1 MRCLAKKLVIVGAVA
16 ASLAVASFS
25 TLAAEPLSAPLQ
37 AKVEKYKQK
46 LVEWAANPAIVAAVK
61 EATASMTNS
70 KWLEVD
76 EKSPTAQAFITNK
89 AGALVKKWEED
100 KAVNKLVIRDEK
112 GNLVAASTKPLLYNN
127 AVRPVYIN
135 AMKGQAWA
143 ATAVAP
149 DPTTQI
155 KSVQASAPVM
165 CRQGHWRNPRR
176 YHDRIALE
184 WIPPGGKGRAGFLWG
199 AVPGARSAV

>member
-1 MRCLAKKLVIVGAVA
+1 MRCLAKKLVIVGAVT

-37 AKVEKYKQK
+37 AKVDKYKQN
-46 LVEWAANPAIVAAVK
+46 LVAWAANPAIVAAVK
-61 EATASMTNS
+61 EANAKAATAGMTNS

-76 EKSPTAQAFITNK
+76 EKSPAAQAFITNK
-89 AGALVKKWEED
+89 AGVLVKKWEED

-135 AMKGQAWA
+135 AMKGEAWA
-143 ATAVAP
+143 ATKVAP

-165 CRQGHWRNPRR
+165 
-176 YHDRIALE
+176 DA
-184 WIPPGGKGRAGFLWG
+184 GKVIGVIHAGITTE
-199 AVPGARSAV
+199 